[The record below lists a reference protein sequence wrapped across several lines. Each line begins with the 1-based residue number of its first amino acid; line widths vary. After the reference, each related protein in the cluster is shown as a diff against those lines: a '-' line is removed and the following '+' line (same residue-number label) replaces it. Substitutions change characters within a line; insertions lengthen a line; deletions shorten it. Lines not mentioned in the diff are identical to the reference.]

1 MDEENSMSVFK
12 SYLRLLLQDLKTI
25 KEASERGDKETVTQ
39 IIDRLIR
46 DTQAGIED

>member
-1 MDEENSMSVFK
+1 MDEENSKSVFK

-25 KEASERGDKETVTQ
+25 KETADTGDKETVTQ